1 MEWVRLYLFP
11 LGLTLIGCVLM
22 HLELAHYARER
33 RRGRQPARLRF
44 VRRMAGALI
53 MIAIAVLVHLGEVAP
68 GQVQSVDEARA
79 MLDHWL
85 WVMGLVILAMVL
97 AIWDVLEGVRNLR
110 RYFEDM
116 EQEEV
121 ARIREHLSAA
131 QREVDLN

>member
-33 RRGRQPARLRF
+33 RRGRRPAGLRF
-44 VRRMAGALI
+44 VRRLAGALT

-68 GQVQSVDEARA
+68 GQVKSVDEARA

-85 WVMGLVILAMVL
+85 WVMGLVILAMGL
-97 AIWDVLEGVRNLR
+97 AVWDVLEGVRSLR

-121 ARIREHLSAA
+121 ARIREHLTAS

>member
-11 LGLTLIGCVLM
+11 VGLTLIGCVLM
-22 HLELAHYARER
+22 HLELAHYTRER
-33 RRGRQPARLRF
+33 RRARQPARLRF
-44 VRRMAGALI
+44 VRRMAGALT

-68 GQVQSVDEARA
+68 GPAQSMDETRA

-85 WVMGLVILAMVL
+85 WVLGLVILAMAL
-97 AIWDVLEGVRNLR
+97 AIWDVLEGVRSLR
-110 RYFEDM
+110 RYFEEM